1 MKTRHFL
8 IITLALCLGLMVATV
23 VFQRISS
30 PSLVTHVS
38 SQGMQQSDM
47 PPAGMPEESDSD
59 MGRLMRM
66 VGEDPDNI
74 EKLVEL
80 GSALVA
86 QGKYREAGLFLERA
100 RKLAPEDADVLYYL
114 GYIAH
119 QEGDTKKGA
128 ALMED
133 SLRQQDR
140 ATVHFSLANMYRYFL
155 NDEESAAR
163 HFSLGLKSPD
173 CTEELRSTIAREMN
187 KEQEK

>member
-1 MKTRHFL
+1 MKAKHFL

-23 VFQRISS
+23 VWQRISS

-38 SQGMQQSDM
+38 FQGMQQESM
-47 PPAGMPEESDSD
+47 PPASMPEDNDSD

-74 EKLVEL
+74 EKLAEL

-100 RKLAPEDADVLYYL
+100 RKLDPNDADVLYYL

-128 ALMED
+128 ALMEE
-133 SLRQQDR
+133 SLKQQDR
-140 ATVHFSLANMYRYFL
+140 ATVHFSLANMYRYYL
-155 NDEESAAR
+155 KDEESAAR

-173 CTEELRSTIAREMN
+173 CTEEQRTTIAKEMK
-187 KEQEK
+187 KEQGK

>member
-1 MKTRHFL
+1 MKAKHFL

-23 VFQRISS
+23 VWQRISS

-38 SQGMQQSDM
+38 FQGMQQESM
-47 PPAGMPEESDSD
+47 PPASMPEDNDSD

-74 EKLVEL
+74 EKLAEL

-100 RKLAPEDADVLYYL
+100 RKLDPNDADVLYYL

-119 QEGDTKKGA
+119 QEGDTQKGA
-128 ALMED
+128 ALMEE
-133 SLRQQDR
+133 SLKQQDR
-140 ATVHFSLANMYRYFL
+140 ATVHFSLANMYRYYL
-155 NDEESAAR
+155 KDEESAAR

-173 CTEELRSTIAREMN
+173 CTEEQRTTIAKEMK
-187 KEQEK
+187 KEQGK

>member
-1 MKTRHFL
+1 MKAKHFL

-23 VFQRISS
+23 VWQRISS

-38 SQGMQQSDM
+38 FQGMQQESI
-47 PPAGMPEESDSD
+47 PPASMPEDNDSD

-74 EKLVEL
+74 EKLAEL

-100 RKLAPEDADVLYYL
+100 RKLDPNDADVLYYL

-128 ALMED
+128 ALMEE
-133 SLRQQDR
+133 SLKQQDR
-140 ATVHFSLANMYRYFL
+140 ATVHFSLANMYRYYL
-155 NDEESAAR
+155 KDEESAAR

-173 CTEELRSTIAREMN
+173 CTEEQRTTIAKEMK
-187 KEQEK
+187 KEQGK

>member
-1 MKTRHFL
+1 MKAKHFL

-23 VFQRISS
+23 VWQRISS

-38 SQGMQQSDM
+38 FQGMQQESM
-47 PPAGMPEESDSD
+47 PPASMPEDNDSD

-74 EKLVEL
+74 EKLAEL

-100 RKLAPEDADVLYYL
+100 RKLDPNDADVLYYL

-128 ALMED
+128 ALMEE
-133 SLRQQDR
+133 SLKQQDR
-140 ATVHFSLANMYRYFL
+140 ATVHFSLANMYRYYL
-155 NDEESAAR
+155 KDEESAVR

-173 CTEELRSTIAREMN
+173 CTEEQRTTIAKEMK
-187 KEQEK
+187 KEQGK